1 MWNNSIALQCVPC
14 NVGWSKKGT
23 YWTHSILT
31 LERKNFENRPQR
43 VLVVYWFLCDG
54 HILVKI
60 GSWKVHRVMRRT
72 CVTKK
77 NRLCRRRPNDN
88 FASTGPI
95 APKFTERCCPYD
107 ARLPNSVRIG
117 WALPN
122 LFAKDCRFRNPK
134 SITIEADRCVL
145 FRLQWHG
152 AARSIYATAELL
164 VSQAC
169 IVIVVIHRYDN
180 ISHKL

>member
-1 MWNNSIALQCVPC
+1 VRPVQCRLIKERYLLDSFDFDP
-14 NVGWSKKGT
+14 
-23 YWTHSILT
+23 WTEKFRKSPSTCFNGILIPM
-31 LERKNFENRPQR
+31 RWPHFGENRLLESSQSHAS
-43 VLVVYWFLCDG
+43 Y
-54 HILVKI
+54 
-60 GSWKVHRVMRRT
+60 MRD
-72 CVTKK
+72 KK